1 MEIDDLPYEKIKS
14 LLKEDHI
21 EISLNL
27 RIGALFLIIYENL
40 KELIT
45 DKVKSFFTNEWEIVD
60 GELVGKPDS
69 KFGEI
74 VRGKSVFRACRDFH
88 LELGAIT
95 IEDDE
100 LISRFSKY
108 RGEVAHELYA
118 FLLDDKKT
126 GLDIELLFE
135 ANRLATKIDRW
146 WILEFEMAID
156 SEFITE
162 KIDEDQVIS
171 GRQLFID
178 QLIRVAL
185 KDVLDSAEKATNE
198 T

>member
-14 LLKEDHI
+14 LLKEDHS

-27 RIGALFLIIYENL
+27 RVGALFLIIYENL

-45 DKVKSFFTNEWEIVD
+45 DKVKSFFTTEWEIVD

-69 KFGEI
+69 KFEER

-88 LELGAIT
+88 LECGAIT

-100 LISRFSKY
+100 LIDRFSKY

-118 FLLDDKKT
+118 FLLDDKKA
-126 GLDIELLFE
+126 GLDIELLFD

-156 SEFITE
+156 PQFMNE

-171 GRQLFID
+171 GRQLFIN

-185 KDVLDSAEKATNE
+185 KDALDSAHAATK
-198 T
+198 